1 MHMPLRI
8 SMQILYQALTHFG
21 LKLIEYLLLFIDPNA
36 LHAPLG
42 PFNTLSQ
49 TYQALYAKDYS
60 NAWMRINMHIPE
72 PNHVTVELTCLL

>member
-1 MHMPLRI
+1 MFSSTFTCFVYHSTMHMLLCV

-42 PFNTLSQ
+42 PFNTLSL
-49 TYQALYAKDYS
+49 TYHALYERLYQCTNES
-60 NAWMRINMHIPE
+60 
-72 PNHVTVELTCLL
+72 